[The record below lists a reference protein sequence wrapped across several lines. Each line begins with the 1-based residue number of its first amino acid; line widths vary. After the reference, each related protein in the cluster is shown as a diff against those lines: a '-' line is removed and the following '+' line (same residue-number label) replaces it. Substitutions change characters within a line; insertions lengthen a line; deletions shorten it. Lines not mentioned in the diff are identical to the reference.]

1 MRKNRRILALC
12 VVALLVLVLG
22 SVAEAARLTVL
33 HVNDTHGHAWPFD
46 LYNNPGVGGFAPL
59 ATLIQEIRQEVE
71 AQGGHVLLLHAGD
84 FNTGVPESDQNDA
97 MPDIVA
103 MNMLRFDAVGLGNH
117 EFDKPR
123 EVLDRQGRFLDC
135 PLVNA
140 NILTGEGKQAFAP
153 YILKD
158 FGDVKVGVYGLTT
171 EETTKLEPTYLG
183 DWKFENAI
191 ETSKRIVPEL
201 KKSADVVIALAHL
214 GWAEAPAA
222 GYTTSKMLAEASVP
236 GLDIIVDGHS
246 HTLFEQPPLIDTTM
260 VVSAGEWTQYL
271 GRLDLVVEQGA
282 IVGREWRLI
291 PINAKTVTGKD
302 AEGKD
307 VLGFVDKEIP
317 ADREVE
323 AALGYFLKIG
333 AEKLALVVGETKVLL
348 DGERNNVRARDTN
361 LSNMVADSMR
371 WKTGADIALMNGGG
385 VRASIQP
392 GPISYRDILTVMPFG
407 NTLYVMEVTGEE
419 IQKLLDF
426 VVTIP
431 EGKGGWPHFSNL
443 TFAAKD
449 GKGVD
454 AKVGGEPLDPKR
466 SYKMVTIN
474 YLAMGGDGYE
484 VFRDAVARGGYDT
497 GFVDAAAFQEFLA
510 DQKVIENWDDSQ
522 RYVR

>member
-1 MRKNRRILALC
+1 MKRNGKVLAL
-12 VVALLVLVLG
+12 LLVVLFALG
-22 SVAEAARLTVL
+22 GMAEAARLTVL

-46 LYNNPGVGGFAPL
+46 MYNNPGVGGFAPL
-59 ATLIQEIRQEVE
+59 ATLIREIRQEVE
-71 AQGGHVLLLHAGD
+71 GQGGHVLLLHAGD

-103 MNMLRFDAVGLGNH
+103 MNMLRFDAMALGNH

-123 EVLDRQGRFLDC
+123 DVLDRQSRFLDC

-140 NILTGEGKQAFAP
+140 NILTAEGKYAFAP
-153 YILKD
+153 YLLKD
-158 FGDVKVGVYGLTT
+158 FGDVKVGIYGLTT
-171 EETTKLEPTYLG
+171 EETVKLEPTYLG
-183 DWKFENAI
+183 DWKFENAV
-191 ETSKRIVPEL
+191 ETSKRVVPEL

-214 GWAEAPAA
+214 GWAEAPAT
-222 GYTTSKMLAEASVP
+222 GYTTSKMLAEAAIP
-236 GLDIIVDGHS
+236 GLDVIVDGHS
-246 HTLFEQPPLIDTTM
+246 HSFFAQESQIGATT
-260 VVSAGEWTQYL
+260 VVQAGEWTQYL
-271 GRLDLVVEQGA
+271 GRLDLVVEQGT
-282 IVGREWRLI
+282 IVSRDWRAI
-291 PINAKTVTGKD
+291 PINAKKVTGKN

-307 VLGFVDKEIP
+307 VLDFVEKEIP
-317 ADREVE
+317 GDPEVT
-323 AALGYFLKIG
+323 AALSYFLKLG
-333 AEKLALVVGETKVLL
+333 AEKLAVVVGETKVLL
-348 DGERNNVRARDTN
+348 DGERSNVRARDTN

-407 NTLYVMEVTGEE
+407 NTLYMMDITGEE
-419 IQKLLDF
+419 LQKVLDF

-454 AKVGGEPLDPKR
+454 AKVGGEPLAPKK
-466 SYKMVTIN
+466 SYKLVTIT
-474 YLAMGGDGYE
+474 YLALGGDGYE
-484 VFRDAVARGGYDT
+484 VFKDVAARTGYDT
-497 GFVDAAAFQEFLA
+497 GFVDAAALQEFLVN
-510 DQKVIENWDDSQ
+510 QKVIESWDDSQ